1 MHMLP
6 FRRVLFVS
14 SIVVT
19 LGACATASGKHTDVN
34 AAATGPNAS
43 GVIVGTNTNGIARA
57 AIVAA
62 SASGAAGTLIGK
74 QMDRQARELA
84 QAIPDARVER
94 IGEGIVVTLFTGQLF
109 QLDSDRVLGE
119 SERNLRAL
127 AKSLD
132 KYRGTSLLIVG
143 HTDSIGTTAH
153 NHDLSLRRARATA
166 AYLTSQGTL
175 LERMKSDGRGE
186 DEPAASNDSEAAQA
200 RNRRVEIA
208 IYAGPALR
216 AQFAAQAA
224 KKE

>member
-1 MHMLP
+1 MFP
-6 FRRVLFVS
+6 SRRVLFVAS
-14 SIVVT
+14 TVAT

-34 AAATGPNAS
+34 APAPSPTAS
-43 GVIVGTNTNGIARA
+43 GVIVGTNTSGIARA

-62 SASGAAGTLIGK
+62 TAGGAAGELIGK
-74 QMDRQARELA
+74 QMDRQAKELA
-84 QAIPDARVER
+84 QNIPNARVER

-109 QLDSDRVLGE
+109 EFDSDRVLGE

-127 AKSLD
+127 ARSLD

-186 DEPAASNDSEAAQA
+186 AEPAGSNDTEAGQA

-208 IYAGPALR
+208 IYADAAMR
-216 AQFAAQAA
+216 AQFAAQAM
-224 KKE
+224 KKK